1 MKMKKKVLLPFL
13 ALFIAGLANA
23 QDAQKFRFSVGP
35 ELGFATGSFATT
47 HSVGF
52 GATVQGEIPIQQNL
66 YGTATTGFIVYG
78 GKSVG
83 GTNLKAT
90 SQTIIP
96 IKVGIKYFFIGGF
109 YGAAQIGLGIL
120 GNYSKGAA
128 FAYTPQIGYEF
139 KTKSGKAVDA
149 TFKYDGY
156 SKNGT
161 IEAIG
166 FRLAYIF

>member
-1 MKMKKKVLLPFL
+1 MTKRVLFPFL
-13 ALFIAGLANA
+13 SLFISGIVIA

-35 ELGFATGSFATT
+35 ELSFATGSFAIT
-47 HSVGF
+47 HSVGV
-52 GATVQGEIPIQQNL
+52 GATIQAEIPIQQNL
-66 YGTATTGFIVYG
+66 YGTATTGFVVYG
-78 GKSVG
+78 GKSIG
-83 GTNLKAT
+83 GTNLKT
-90 SQTIIP
+90 VSQTIIP
-96 IKVGIKYFFIGGF
+96 IKVGIKYFFISGF
-109 YGAAQIGLGIL
+109 YGAAQIGVGIL
-120 GNYSKGAA
+120 GNYAKGTA
-128 FAYTPQIGYEF
+128 FAYTPEVGYEF

>member
-1 MKMKKKVLLPFL
+1 MKRKVLLPFL
-13 ALFIAGLANA
+13 ALFISGFVIA

-35 ELGFATGSFATT
+35 ELSFATGSFAIT
-47 HSVGF
+47 HSVGV
-52 GATVQGEIPIQQNL
+52 GATIQAEIPLQQNL

-78 GKSVG
+78 GKSVDAN
-83 GTNLKAT
+83 TKKK

-109 YGAAQIGLGIL
+109 YGAAQIGVGIL
-120 GNYSKGAA
+120 GNSEPKGTA

>member
-1 MKMKKKVLLPFL
+1 MKKIVICTFLSLL
-13 ALFIAGLANA
+13 ISGLVMA
-23 QDAQKFRFSVGP
+23 QDAQTFRFSVGP
-35 ELGFATGSFATT
+35 ELGFATGTFANT
-47 HSVGF
+47 HSVGI
-52 GATVQGEIPIQQNL
+52 GATIQGEIPLQQNL
-66 YGTATTGFIVYG
+66 YGTATTGFIAYG
-78 GKSVG
+78 GKSIG
-83 GTNLKAT
+83 GTTQKHN

-109 YGAAQIGLGIL
+109 YGAAQLGLGIL
-120 GNYSKGAA
+120 GNYTKGTA

>member
-1 MKMKKKVLLPFL
+1 MKRKVLLPFL
-13 ALFIAGLANA
+13 ALFISGFVIA

-35 ELGFATGSFATT
+35 ELSFATGSFAIT
-47 HSVGF
+47 HSVGV
-52 GATVQGEIPIQQNL
+52 GATIQAEIPLQQYL
-66 YGTATTGFIVYG
+66 YGTATTGFVGYG
-78 GKSVG
+78 GKSIAS
-83 GTNLKAT
+83 TNLKAT

-109 YGAAQIGLGIL
+109 YGAAQIGVGIL
-120 GNYSKGAA
+120 GNNAKGAA